1 MKLLR
6 SLMAR
11 EPAAVMAAVV
21 ALVGALAVP
30 EAWSK
35 VIVALVALAG
45 GAVTRSQVYPA
56 DTVDG
61 LTPPPE

>member
-6 SLMAR
+6 SLMAK

-21 ALVGALAVP
+21 ALVGAFAVP

-35 VIVALVALAG
+35 VIVAVVALAA
-45 GAVTRSQVYPA
+45 GAVTRSQVSP
-56 DTVDG
+56 TG
-61 LTPPPE
+61 